1 METDERILKEVEPS
15 RIVGGM
21 REWDI
26 PGWDGYTIRD
36 DNTVWS
42 YKKAAG
48 KPTPHMLRQ
57 QGDVTHRDSPRVQLF
72 CGHWRR
78 RYSVNMLSLLT
89 RYGVPAE
96 KWEEVKKHAVVH
108 EGRLMSRKEYMR
120 MKMDECREG
129 QAGEWQ
135 EDHANDILTLTIEGC
150 TKQKHA
156 LQHKDKEQLLRWMA
170 SKEDVALRKLV
181 SKKSGWGAEKY
192 RAFHDFYLLICGEL
206 ADNVAMHNHIYP
218 NILGYASQLAAKKA
232 NEMRRVTRI
241 NEGIARKNG
250 L

>member
-1 METDERILKEVEPS
+1 MENETQQLVEIEPS
-15 RIVGGM
+15 RIVDGM
-21 REWDI
+21 KEWDI
-26 PGWDGYTIRD
+26 PGWNGYAIRD

-42 YKKAAG
+42 YKKANG
-48 KPTPHMLRQ
+48 HPVPHMISQ
-57 QGDVTHRDSPRVQLF
+57 KGDVTHKYSPRVQL
-72 CGHWRR
+72 CCENRRR

-96 KWEEVKKHAVVH
+96 KWEEIKKHAVMH

-120 MKMDECREG
+120 MKMDECSKG

-135 EDHANDILTLTIEGC
+135 EDHANDILTLTIDGC
-150 TKQKHA
+150 TQQKHA

-170 SKEDVALRKLV
+170 SMEDVALRKFV
-181 SKKSGWGAEKY
+181 PRKGSWGAEKY
-192 RAFHDFYLLICGEL
+192 RVFHDFYLLICGEL
-206 ADNVAMHNHIYP
+206 ADDVAERNHIYP

-232 NEMRRVTRI
+232 KEMRRETRI
-241 NEGIARKNG
+241 SEAIAYKNG